1 MKGDVEEAGLGYII
15 RDHNRTRFDSRK
27 EWMRRAAEWLNQK
40 YGQGT
45 VELELVDQYR
55 NMREKVEPVMH
66 VVDIAREAM
75 RQVGIT
81 PLVNPVR
88 GGTDGAVLSW
98 KGLPTPNLFT
108 GGHNAHGKF
117 EYVVPSVMEKSV
129 ETIVKILELSAK

>member
-1 MKGDVEEAGLGYII
+1 LGYIL
-15 RDHNRTRFDSRK
+15 RDHNRARFDARQV
-27 EWMRRAAEWLNQK
+27 WMQRAAEWLNQK
-40 YGQGT
+40 YGPGS

-75 RQVGIT
+75 QQLGIL

-108 GGHNAHGKF
+108 GGHNFHGKF
-117 EYVVPSVMEKSV
+117 EYAVTSEMEKSV
-129 ETIVKILELSAK
+129 ATIVKVLELSAK